1 MTPQTIQHT
10 DILALGRDLLQQE
23 AQGVLA
29 MADRLGEEFVHAID
43 LILACEG
50 RVVTTGMGKS
60 GAVARKM
67 AGTLAS
73 TGTPALFLHPA
84 EGVHGDLGMVTMG
97 DVLLALSNSGD
108 TEELNAI
115 LPAITRIN
123 VPIIALT
130 GRRDSSLARAATV
143 VLDTSVEREI
153 CPFNLAPT
161 SSTTAQIAMGDALA
175 IAAMRSRRF
184 TTEDYARL
192 HPRGALGRRLLLT
205 VGDVMRTG
213 EGLAVVQSETR
224 LKDVLFAITRAHAG
238 AAAVT
243 DAAGVLCGLV
253 TDGDIRRSLLE
264 DEEALHKPCAAH
276 MNATPRTVTADH
288 LAAETLQTMQG
299 PPQIGEMPVVDEA
312 GCVVGMLNLKDLLR
326 AGIV

>member
-1 MTPQTIQHT
+1 MAYAREVI
-10 DILALGRDLLQQE
+10 AQE
-23 AQGVLA
+23 AAALAAMGARLDEAFARAVALVLA
-29 MADRLGEEFVHAID
+29 CD
-43 LILACEG
+43 G

-60 GAVARKM
+60 GAVARKI

-73 TGTPALFLHPA
+73 TGTPSLFLHPA
-84 EGVHGDLGMVTMG
+84 EGVHGDLGMVSTG

-115 LPAITRIN
+115 LPAIARIQ

-130 GRRDSSLARAATV
+130 GHADSSLGRAATV
-143 VLDTSVEREI
+143 VLDTGVEREV

-161 SSTTAQIAMGDALA
+161 SSTTAQMAMGDALA
-175 IAAMRSRRF
+175 IVVMERRQF
-184 TTEDYARL
+184 TSEDYARL

-213 EGLAVVQSETR
+213 DSLAAVPPELL

-238 AAAVT
+238 AAVVV
-243 DAAGVLCGLV
+243 DPDGRLVGLIC
-253 TDGDIRRSLLE
+253 DGDIRRTLLE
-264 DEEALHKPCAAH
+264 DEDALRKPCGAH
-276 MNATPRTVTADH
+276 MTPHPRTTLPDR
-288 LAAETLQTMQG
+288 LAAETLPVMQG
-299 PPQIGEMPVVDEA
+299 PPQISEMPVLAPDGTVL
-312 GCVVGMLNLKDLLR
+312 GILNLKDLLQ